1 MRRVS
6 LYTIF
11 FLISNYILFSSP
23 HPVYGETSFP
33 VIQEVQIAGEVSDD
47 EFIEL
52 YNPTESPV
60 DISGWQLRRKTESGS
75 VSSIKVFGKDTIIQP
90 HSYYLW
96 ANSKGVFATI
106 ADTSTSSSALANNN
120 SIALYNK
127 SGSDAILID
136 SLTWGNGALFLSTDS
151 SQITP
156 LKNESLSRET
166 SGAWVITQPSDPQ
179 NSHTSPSPN
188 APIVTPPESG
198 SPLPPPSPEPV
209 PIPET
214 PLSGLSPAAIPLNT
228 TISINELL
236 PNPLPSEEEF
246 IELYNQSNEPVDISN
261 WTLHDASKKGK
272 YTFPK
277 ESIILPN
284 DFLVIPKSLFRFAL
298 NNSNETLVLRDSEDR
313 IVQTLTYPKSI
324 AGVSLNQHEPSFRGG
339 IPTPG
344 KENILNDLPI
354 TKERVPKSGFPDIA
368 LSFDARG
375 KDSEGSA
382 LKYVWDFGDGHK
394 SYKEKTTH
402 KYQKTGTYIV
412 NLTTKDS
419 QDSVQET
426 FTLTI
431 KKYTPPKLRLVAL
444 SPNPEGADTGKEWVA
459 IQNKSKKEVNL
470 KGFSFATG
478 TKGKKLINHPIRE
491 SISLEPGDTLR
502 LTREHALFSLPNTE
516 GYLEL
521 RAPNGDVVDKF
532 HYHEEQSLAENT
544 LYKKEKGGRWALLEE
559 PSVLG
564 VASTSEDV
572 SSIDTETILEAEATP
587 PEEPS
592 RTEEEKITLRSRLT
606 LLFASEDFANYQ
618 IVSNQSFTDKNFH
631 PTMTKKKDSFE
642 SLREKLNTS
651 LISLLWL

>member
-6 LYTIF
+6 LYSIF
-11 FLISNYILFSSP
+11 FLFSSHILFFSP
-23 HPVYGETSFP
+23 HFVHGETSFP

-52 YNPTESPV
+52 YNPTASPI

-75 VSSIKVFGKDTIIQP
+75 VSSIKVFGKDTLIQP

-96 ANSKGVFATI
+96 ANSKGVFAAM

-136 SLTWGNGALFLSTDS
+136 SLTWGKGAFFRETDS

-166 SGAWVITQPSDPQ
+166 SGTWIITRPSDPQ
-179 NSHTSPSPN
+179 NSHASPSPN
-188 APIVTPPESG
+188 IPIVTPPESE
-198 SPLPPPSPEPV
+198 PQLPPPSPEPV

-214 PLSGLSPAAIPLNT
+214 PLPEPSLAILPLNT

-246 IELYNQSNEPVDISN
+246 IELYNSDEKSVDLSL
-261 WTLHDASKKGK
+261 WTLHDASKNGK
-272 YTFPK
+272 YTFPQN
-277 ESIILPN
+277 SLILGKS
-284 DFLVIPKSLFRFAL
+284 FLVIPKSLFRFAL
-298 NNSNETLVLRDSEDR
+298 NNSNEILFLRDAQER
-313 IVQTLTYPKSI
+313 LVFTLNYSKSLP
-324 AGVSLNQHEPSFRGG
+324 GVSLNRSLPNFRGG
-339 IPTPG
+339 TPTPG
-344 KENILNDLPI
+344 KENILNDLPT

-375 KDSEGSA
+375 KDSEDSS

-402 KYQKTGTYIV
+402 KYQETGTYIV

-431 KKYTPPKLRLVAL
+431 KKYTPPKLRLIAL

-459 IQNKSKKEVNL
+459 IQNKSKKEVDL
-470 KGFSFATG
+470 EGFSLATG
-478 TKGKKLINHPIRE
+478 TKSKKLINHPIRK

-502 LTREHALFSLPNTE
+502 LTREHALFSLPNTK
-516 GYLEL
+516 GYIEL

-532 HYHEEQSLAENT
+532 HYREEKSLAENT
-544 LYKKEKGGRWALLEE
+544 LYQKEKGGHWALLEE

-564 VASTSEDV
+564 VTATSEDA
-572 SSIDTETILEAEATP
+572 SSIDTESMLEATP

-592 RTEEEKITLRSRLT
+592 RTEEEKTNLRSRLT
-606 LLFASEDFANYQ
+606 LLFASEDFTNYRIASDQ
-618 IVSNQSFTDKNFH
+618 PFADKNPH
-631 PTMTKKKDSFE
+631 STVTKKKDSFE
-642 SLREKLNTS
+642 SLREKLNAS